1 MHPARGAGANVQIA
15 AARHARRETVMPRAS
30 STHGQPASLSTIRR
44 QVVHTAHAWHGEPAT
59 VARER
64 AVRRGDW
71 ARGRREVWAAA
82 RAPRLR
88 VCGAGDEVSGD
99 ELYL

>member
-1 MHPARGAGANVQIA
+1 
-15 AARHARRETVMPRAS
+15 MPRAS

-44 QVVHTAHAWHGEPAT
+44 QEVHTAHAWHGE
-59 VARER
+59 
-64 AVRRGDW
+64 
-71 ARGRREVWAAA
+71 
-82 RAPRLR
+82 PRLR

>member
-1 MHPARGAGANVQIA
+1 M
-15 AARHARRETVMPRAS
+15 
-30 STHGQPASLSTIRR
+30 STIRR
-44 QVVHTAHAWHGEPAT
+44 QAVHTAHAWHGEPAT

-64 AVRRGDW
+64 AVRRDDG
-71 ARGRREVWAAA
+71 ARGRREIWAAA